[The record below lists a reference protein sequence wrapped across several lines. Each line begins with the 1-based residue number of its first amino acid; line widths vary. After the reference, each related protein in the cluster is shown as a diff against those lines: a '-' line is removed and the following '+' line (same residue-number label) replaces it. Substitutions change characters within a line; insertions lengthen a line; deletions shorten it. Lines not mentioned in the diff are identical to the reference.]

1 MGKMKSILGLI
12 AGTALVGGSIYS
24 LAKKKAD
31 EDADYYEDCEN
42 EDEELED
49 VEDSE
54 KE

>member
-1 MGKMKSILGLI
+1 MSKMKGILGLLVG
-12 AGTALVGGSIYS
+12 AGIVGGSIYS

-31 EDADYYEDCEN
+31 EDADYYEDGEN

-54 KE
+54 EE

>member
-1 MGKMKSILGLI
+1 MSKMKGILGLL

-31 EDADYYEDCEN
+31 EDAVYYEDCEN

-54 KE
+54 EE